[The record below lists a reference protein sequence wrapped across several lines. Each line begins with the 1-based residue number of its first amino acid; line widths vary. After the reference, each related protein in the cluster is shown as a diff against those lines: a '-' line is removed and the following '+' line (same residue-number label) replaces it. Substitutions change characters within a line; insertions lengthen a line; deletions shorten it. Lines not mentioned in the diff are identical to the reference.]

1 MSTSAQRHALR
12 IAGAVALPFLAG
24 EVLGWRMP
32 FLGSIFALQLV
43 GARQPPPT
51 LRAALAAVL
60 GIGAAFAAA
69 IVLTAITLPHPVVFT
84 LGAGL
89 AVFGGL
95 YAQARKGGGFWFILL
110 IAICATPLLANQSEG
125 LAVSFLWIAV
135 GAMLVAVITAW
146 LVHAAF
152 PDPAEAPGKDAAPPL
167 PTMEPQAAARAAL
180 IGTLVLMPLLLLLL
194 GYESAAVVATVTA
207 LSLLKAASSQEST
220 RAALGLLA
228 ANVIG
233 GAVAVAA
240 YALITAAPTLAML
253 AAVMLA
259 VALAFGGRIALGG
272 QAAALASGAC
282 VVAVLLVGM
291 GLSPF
296 TDSATAFGTRVVQV
310 LLASA
315 YTVGAFMLLENL
327 LPRR

>member
-1 MSTSAQRHALR
+1 MSTSAERHALR
-12 IAGAVALPFLAG
+12 IAGAVALPFVAG
-24 EVLGWRMP
+24 ELLGWSMP
-32 FLGSIFALQLV
+32 FLASIFALQLV
-43 GARQPPPT
+43 AARQAPPT
-51 LRAALAAVL
+51 LRAALAAVI

-69 IVLTAITLPHPVVFT
+69 IVLTAITGPHPLVFT

-95 YAQARKGGGFWFILL
+95 YAQARKGTGFWFILL

-125 LAVSFLWIAV
+125 LAISFLHIAV
-135 GAMLVAVITAW
+135 GAMLVAVLTAW

-152 PDPAEAPGKDAAPPL
+152 PDPAHAEPPSA
-167 PTMEPQAAARAAL
+167 PTMEPHAAARAAL
-180 IGTLVLMPLLLLLL
+180 IGTLVVVPLLLLLL

-207 LSLLKAASSQEST
+207 LSLLKAVSSQEST

-240 YALITAAPTLAML
+240 YAAIMAAPTLAML

-272 QAAALASGAC
+272 QAAALASAAC
-282 VVAVLLVGM
+282 VAAVLLLGM

-296 TDSATAFGTRVVQV
+296 TDSATAFGTRLVQV

-327 LPRR
+327 LPKR

>member
-12 IAGAVALPFLAG
+12 IAGAIALPFFAG
-24 EVLGWRMP
+24 EVLGWSMP
-32 FLGSIFALQLV
+32 FLGSIFALQLLA
-43 GARQPPPT
+43 ARQPPLT
-51 LRAALAAVL
+51 LRAALASVL

-69 IVLTAITLPHPVVFT
+69 IVLTAITLPHPLVFT

-95 YAQARKGGGFWFILL
+95 YAQARKGTGFWFILL

-135 GAMLVAVITAW
+135 GAMLVAVVTAW
-146 LVHAAF
+146 LMHAAF
-152 PDPAEAPGKDAAPPL
+152 PDSGDTEPAVPA
-167 PTMEPQAAARAAL
+167 PTMEPHAAARAAL
-180 IGTLVLMPLLLLLL
+180 IGTLVLVPLLLLLL
-194 GYESAAVVATVTA
+194 GHESAAVVATVTA
-207 LSLLKAASSQEST
+207 LSLLKAASAQEST
-220 RAALGLLA
+220 RTALGLLA

-240 YALITAAPTLAML
+240 YAAITAAPTLAML

-272 QAAALASGAC
+272 QAAALASAAC
-282 VVAVLLVGM
+282 VAAVLLVGM

-296 TDSATAFGTRVVQV
+296 TDSATAFGTRLMQV

>member
-1 MSTSAQRHALR
+1 MSTSGTRHALR
-12 IAGAVALPFLAG
+12 IAGAISLPFLAG
-24 EVLGWRMP
+24 ELLDWSMP

-43 GARQPPPT
+43 GGRQPPPT
-51 LRAALAAVL
+51 LRAALAAVI

-69 IVLTAITLPHPVVFT
+69 IVLTAITGPHPLVFT

-89 AVFGGL
+89 AVYGGL

-135 GAMLVAVITAW
+135 GAMLVAVLTAW
-146 LVHAAF
+146 LMHAAF
-152 PDPAEAPGKDAAPPL
+152 PDPAQAGPPPAP
-167 PTMEPQAAARAAL
+167 PTMEPPAAARAAL
-180 IGTLVLMPLLLLLL
+180 IGTLVVVPLLLLLL
-194 GYESAAVVATVTA
+194 GHESAAVVATVTA
-207 LSLLKAASSQEST
+207 LSLLKAASAQEST
-220 RAALGLLA
+220 RTAMGLLA

-240 YALITAAPTLAML
+240 YAAIMAAPTLAML
-253 AAVMLA
+253 AAVMLL
-259 VALAFGGRIALGG
+259 VSLAFAGRIAMGG

-282 VVAVLLVGM
+282 IVAFLLVGM

-296 TDSATAFGTRVVQV
+296 TDSATAFGTRLVQV

>member
-1 MSTSAQRHALR
+1 MSTSADRYALR
-12 IAGAVALPFLAG
+12 IAGAVALPFVAG
-24 EVLGWRMP
+24 ELLGWSMP
-32 FLGSIFALQLV
+32 FLASIFALQLV

-51 LRAALAAVL
+51 LRAALASVL

-69 IVLTAITLPHPVVFT
+69 IVLTALTLPHLLVFT

-89 AVFGGL
+89 AAFGGL

-135 GAMLVAVITAW
+135 GAMLAAVVTAW
-146 LVHAAF
+146 LMHAAF
-152 PDPAEAPGKDAAPPL
+152 PDSASTEPAVPA
-167 PTMEPQAAARAAL
+167 PTMEPHAAARAAL
-180 IGTLVLMPLLLLLL
+180 IGTLVLMPLLLLLI
-194 GYESAAVVATVTA
+194 GYESAAVVVTVTA
-207 LSLLKAASSQEST
+207 LSLLKAASAQEST
-220 RAALGLLA
+220 RTALGLLA

-240 YALITAAPTLAML
+240 YAAITAAPTLAML

-272 QAAALASGAC
+272 QAAALATAGC
-282 VVAVLLVGM
+282 IVALLLVGM

-296 TDSATAFGTRVVQV
+296 TDSASAFGTRLVQV

-315 YTVGAFMLLENL
+315 YTVGAFMLLEKL
-327 LPRR
+327 LPER

>member
-1 MSTSAQRHALR
+1 MSTSATQHALR
-12 IAGAVALPFLAG
+12 IAGAVALPFVIG
-24 EVLGWRMP
+24 EVLGWSMP

-69 IVLTAITLPHPVVFT
+69 IVLTAITLPYPLVFT

-89 AVFGGL
+89 AIFGGL

-110 IAICATPLLANQSEG
+110 IAICATPLLAKQSEG
-125 LAVSFLWIAV
+125 LAVSFLGIAV

-146 LVHAAF
+146 LMHAAF
-152 PDPAEAPGKDAAPPL
+152 PDSTDTEPAAPPA
-167 PTMEPQAAARAAL
+167 TMAPPAAARAAL
-180 IGTLVLMPLLLLLL
+180 IGTLVVTPLLLLLL
-194 GYESAAVVATVTA
+194 GHESAAVVATVTA
-207 LSLLKAASSQEST
+207 LSLLKTASAQEST
-220 RAALGLLA
+220 RAALGLVA
-228 ANVIG
+228 ANVIA

-240 YALITAAPTLAML
+240 YAAIMAAPTLTML

-259 VALAFGGRIALGG
+259 VSLAFGGRIAQGG
-272 QAAALASGAC
+272 QAAALASAAC
-282 VVAVLLVGM
+282 VAAVLLVGM

-296 TDSATAFGTRVVQV
+296 TDSATAFGTRLVQV

-315 YTVGAFMLLENL
+315 YTVGAFMLLETL

>member
-1 MSTSAQRHALR
+1 MSTSAERHALR
-12 IAGAVALPFLAG
+12 IAGAVALPFVAG
-24 EVLGWRMP
+24 EVLGWSMP
-32 FLGSIFALQLV
+32 FLASIFALQLV

-69 IVLTAITLPHPVVFT
+69 IVLTAITGPHPLVFT

-125 LAVSFLWIAV
+125 LAVSFLGIAV

-152 PDPAEAPGKDAAPPL
+152 PDPAHAEPPPAPA
-167 PTMEPQAAARAAL
+167 TMEPHAAARAAL
-180 IGTLVLMPLLLLLL
+180 IGTLVVIPLLLLLL
-194 GYESAAVVATVTA
+194 GHESAAVVATVTA

-240 YALITAAPTLAML
+240 YAAIMAAPTLAML

-272 QAAALASGAC
+272 QAAALATAAC
-282 VVAVLLVGM
+282 IVAVLLVGM

-296 TDSATAFGTRVVQV
+296 TDSATAFGTRLVQV

-327 LPRR
+327 LPKR

>member
-1 MSTSAQRHALR
+1 MSTSAERHALR
-12 IAGAVALPFLAG
+12 VAGAIALPFLAG
-24 EVLGWRMP
+24 ELLGWSMP

-43 GARQPPPT
+43 GPRQPPPT
-51 LRAALAAVL
+51 MRAALAAVL

-69 IVLTAITLPHPVVFT
+69 IVLTAITLPHPLVFT
-84 LGAGL
+84 LAAGL

-135 GAMLVAVITAW
+135 GAMLMAVITAW
-146 LVHAAF
+146 LMHAAF
-152 PDPAEAPGKDAAPPL
+152 PDPAEAEPPAPPATL
-167 PTMEPQAAARAAL
+167 SPEEARRAAL

-194 GYESAAVVATVTA
+194 GYESAAIVATVTA
-207 LSLLKAASSQEST
+207 LSLLKATSSQEST
-220 RAALGLLA
+220 RTAVGLLA
-228 ANVIG
+228 ANVVG
-233 GAVAVAA
+233 GVVAVAA
-240 YALITAAPTLAML
+240 YAALMVAPTLAML
-253 AAVMLA
+253 VAVMLA
-259 VALAFGGRIALGG
+259 VALVFAGRISLGG
-272 QAAALASGAC
+272 QSAALASAACGA
-282 VVAVLLVGM
+282 AVLLVGM

-296 TDSATAFGTRVVQV
+296 TDSATAFGTRLVQV

-315 YTVGAFMLLENL
+315 YTVGAFMLLEKL

>member
-1 MSTSAQRHALR
+1 MRV
-12 IAGAVALPFLAG
+12 AGAIALPFIAG
-24 EVLGWRMP
+24 EVLGWSMP
-32 FLGSIFALQLV
+32 FLGSIFALQLL
-43 GARQPPPT
+43 GTRQPPPP
-51 LRAALAAVL
+51 LRAGLAAVL

-69 IVLTAITLPHPVVFT
+69 IVLTAITLPHPLVFT

-135 GAMLVAVITAW
+135 GAMLAAVVTSW
-146 LVHAAF
+146 LMHAAF
-152 PDPAEAPGKDAAPPL
+152 PDPAEAGPPPAPT
-167 PTMEPQAAARAAL
+167 TMEPLAAARAAL
-180 IGTLVLMPLLLLLL
+180 IGTLVVVPLLLFLL
-194 GYESAAVVATVTA
+194 GHESAAVVVTVTA
-207 LSLLKAASSQEST
+207 LSLLKATSSQEST

-240 YALITAAPTLAML
+240 YAAITAAPTLAML

-272 QAAALASGAC
+272 QAAALATAGC
-282 VVAVLLVGM
+282 IVAVLLVGM

-296 TDSATAFGTRVVQV
+296 TDSATAFGTRLVQV
-310 LLASA
+310 FLASA
-315 YTVGAFMLLENL
+315 YTVSAFMLLENL